1 MEAKMNAPQIK
12 TSLPGPK
19 AKAIIEKDA
28 AFVSP
33 SYTRDYPLVIAR
45 GEGAIVEDVDGNTF
59 LDCAAGIAV
68 NSTGISHPEVV
79 KAIADQAAKFI
90 HMSGTDFY
98 YEPQVRLAEELASLV
113 PIAGEVRSFFGNSG
127 TEATEAAIKLS
138 RYYTKR
144 PNVIAF
150 LGSFHGRSLGALSL
164 TSSKSVQRRG
174 FGPLMP
180 GVYHAPYPDQYR
192 FNGSPDACAEAS
204 LSFIRDQILVHL
216 TAPDEVAAIV
226 VEPIQGEGGY
236 IVPPKAFL
244 QGLRELTKQHGM
256 MLVLDEVQSG
266 MGRTGKMFAA
276 EHFDVTGD
284 IVNIAKGIASGLPLG
299 VTCAR
304 KEVMSWPPGAHA
316 STFGGNPVA
325 CAAALVTIR
334 LLRQQYVQN
343 AATVG
348 EHLANGLRDLAGR
361 QPIIGDVRGKGLMI
375 GVELVRDRKTRER
388 APEERNA
395 VVQAMFRRGV
405 LILGAGR
412 NAIRFAPPLVLTTA
426 QADDVL
432 RVFEEALTEV
442 TSTHATA
449 GSATK
454 GTAS

>member
-1 MEAKMNAPQIK
+1 MNVPHITTA
-12 TSLPGPK
+12 LPGPK
-19 AKAIIEKDA
+19 AKAIIDRDA

-45 GEGAIVEDVDGNTF
+45 GDGAIVEDVDGNTF

-68 NSTGISHPEVV
+68 NSTGVSHPEVV

-98 YEPQVRLAEELASLV
+98 YEPQVRLAEELSRIV
-113 PIAGEVRSFFGNSG
+113 PIGGEVRSFFGNSG

-138 RYYTKR
+138 RYHTKR

-150 LGSFHGRSLGALSL
+150 LGSFHGRSLGALAL

-180 GVYHAPYPDQYR
+180 GVYHAPYPDTYR
-192 FNGSPDACAEAS
+192 FNGSADACAEAS
-204 LSFIRDQILVHL
+204 LSVIRDQILVNL
-216 TAPDEVAAIV
+216 TAPDEVAAVV

-236 IVPPKAFL
+236 IVPPPAFL
-244 QGLRELTKQHGM
+244 QGLRELTGQHGI

-276 EHFDVTGD
+276 EHFGVTGD

-304 KEVMSWPPGAHA
+304 KDVMTWPPGAHA

-325 CAAALVTIR
+325 CAAALVTVR
-334 LLRQQYVQN
+334 LLREQYVQN

-348 EHLANGLRDLAGR
+348 AHLMEGIRALADR
-361 QPIIGDVRGKGLMI
+361 HPLVGDVRGRGLMI
-375 GVELVRDRKTRER
+375 GVELVRDRATKAR

-395 VVQAMFRRGV
+395 LVQAMFRRGV

-412 NAIRFAPPLVLTTA
+412 NSVRFAPPLVLTRA
-426 QADDVL
+426 QADEAL
-432 RVFEEALTEV
+432 RILDEALTEV
-442 TSTHATA
+442 QGAA
-449 GSATK
+449 GR
-454 GTAS
+454 G